1 MRPLD
6 LTRTNKF
13 TPADP
18 LSISHGRL
26 ILRPEDWPTLRV
38 DNGSKFKIVQ
48 IPNAHIFTSVG
59 KCINAVNAGR
69 RSFSMSRAHLLT
81 VRFIG
86 DVIDAEELDLVIF
99 IEDYLHYDI
108 LNSDYYSSKAF
119 CYVIK
124 C

>member
-1 MRPLD
+1 
-6 LTRTNKF
+6 
-13 TPADP
+13 
-18 LSISHGRL
+18 
-26 ILRPEDWPTLRV
+26 
-38 DNGSKFKIVQ
+38 
-48 IPNAHIFTSVG
+48 
-59 KCINAVNAGR
+59 
-69 RSFSMSRAHLLT
+69 MSRAHLLT